1 MTCGMKRASPRARQ
15 VRSLPLKMDRVGS
28 ASPATRSTRPPPN
41 QIDALQ
47 RTIDGFDKS
56 LKPQG

>member
-1 MTCGMKRASPRARQ
+1 MKRASPRARQ